1 MNIIYI
7 FVICTNACIYNVSVY
22 SGLWPK
28 IQGGDRSSW
37 RGLRLLVMTKLQRD
51 SLPSHLHAHSHGVVE
66 LASTPC
72 CAQAIFLELE
82 GLREVE
88 NFDSGRRHHTVV
100 SPAQSEDGLGTAFL
114 RAARAKEEEFDAMRH
129 ERRSDIKL
137 PSHNQGSK
145 KACLSGAE
153 V

>member
-1 MNIIYI
+1 M
-7 FVICTNACIYNVSVY
+7 
-22 SGLWPK
+22 
-28 IQGGDRSSW
+28 
-37 RGLRLLVMTKLQRD
+37 
-51 SLPSHLHAHSHGVVE
+51 E
-66 LASTPC
+66 LASTPGVALKQKFWSWRC
-72 CAQAIFLELE
+72 FARWRISTL
-82 GLREVE
+82 V
-88 NFDSGRRHHTVV
+88 DDIV

-114 RAARAKEEEFDAMRH
+114 RAARAKEEEFNPMRH

>member
-1 MNIIYI
+1 MIYI
-7 FVICTNACIYNVSVY
+7 FVICTNVCIYNVFVY
-22 SGLWPK
+22 GGPWPK

-37 RGLRLLVMTKLQRD
+37 RGLRLLVMTKLQRG
-51 SLPSHLHAHSHGVVE
+51 SLPSHLHTHSHGVVDG
-66 LASTPC
+66 ACQHTRC

-88 NFDSGRRHHTVV
+88 DFDSGRRHHTVV

-114 RAARAKEEEFDAMRH
+114 RAARAKEEEFNAMRH